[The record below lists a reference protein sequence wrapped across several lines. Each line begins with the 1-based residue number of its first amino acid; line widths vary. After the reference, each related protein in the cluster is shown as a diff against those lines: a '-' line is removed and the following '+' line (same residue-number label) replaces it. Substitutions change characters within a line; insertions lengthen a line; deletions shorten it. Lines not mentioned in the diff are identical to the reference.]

1 MAADPR
7 ASAAAALTPP
17 SGSRRRLL
25 VLGAAT
31 ATGLAAC
38 HRSASWRVGLLAPL
52 TSRAADLGQG
62 GRNGAILAQED
73 RNRAGG
79 IRGRRIELIMQD
91 DAQQIGQAQEG
102 LQRLI
107 AAGVVAVIGPYT
119 SSMAAAVV
127 PLAQKA
133 GLLMLA
139 PTVTASDLF
148 EQQDSLLLLSRSARE
163 SAADFARELVRRGQR
178 RVAVAY
184 DLSNRRFTE
193 SWLAGFR
200 ETLAH
205 EGGQISQATAYESRA
220 ETSFSDVIGSLV
232 GSEPQGLLF
241 LAGAI
246 DVARL
251 AQRAQRIAPHL
262 PLATPEWASTEM
274 LLELG
279 GEAVE
284 GLLSMKNYNP
294 EDRTPRYQVF
304 TDTYRQ
310 RFERAPDYAAVASHD
325 ACTVLFDALQR
336 LSGFESLRTTLL
348 QQGPWQGLQEPIR
361 FDARGNTHR
370 RAWFVEVRRRQFVV
384 LP

>member
-1 MAADPR
+1 MAAVPH
-7 ASAAAALTPP
+7 ASAAEAVAP
-17 SGSRRRLL
+17 SSWPRRRLL
-25 VLGAAT
+25 ALGCAA
-31 ATGLAAC
+31 AAGLSAC
-38 HRSASWRVGLLAPL
+38 SRSASWRVGLLAPL
-52 TSRAADLGQG
+52 TSRAADLGQA
-62 GRNGAILAQED
+62 GRNGAILAQEE

-79 IRGRRIELIMQD
+79 ILGRQIELIMQD
-91 DAQQIGQAQEG
+91 DAQQPDRARDG
-102 LQRLI
+102 LQQLA
-107 AAGVVAVIGPYT
+107 AAGVAAVIGPYT
-119 SSMAAAVV
+119 SSMAAAVL

-133 GLLMLA
+133 ELLMVA
-139 PTVTASDLF
+139 PTVTATDLF
-148 EQQDSLLLLSRSARE
+148 DHQENLLLLSRSTRE

-193 SWLAGFR
+193 AWLAGFR
-200 ETLAH
+200 ETMAH
-205 EGGQISQATAYESRA
+205 AGGQVIQATAYESRA
-220 ETSFSDVIGSLV
+220 ETSFGEVIASLV

-241 LAGAI
+241 VAGAI

-294 EDRTPRYQVF
+294 DDRSANYLTF
-304 TDTYRQ
+304 TETYRQ
-310 RFERAPDYAAVASHD
+310 RFEREPDYAAVASHD
-325 ACTVLFDALQR
+325 ACTVVFDALHR
-336 LSGFESLRTTLL
+336 LGGFGSLRSALL
-348 QQGPWQGLQEPIR
+348 MQGPWQGLQESIR
-361 FDARGNTHR
+361 FDAAGNTHR
-370 RAWFVEVRRRQFVV
+370 RAWFVEVRHRRFVV